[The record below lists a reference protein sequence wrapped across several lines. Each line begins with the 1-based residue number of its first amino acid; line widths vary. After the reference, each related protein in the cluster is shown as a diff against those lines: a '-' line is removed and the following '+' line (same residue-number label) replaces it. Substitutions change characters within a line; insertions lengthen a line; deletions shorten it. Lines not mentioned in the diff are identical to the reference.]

1 MLVTGRSVSVEAIP
15 AIKKVVYLR
24 ERKGEP
30 VAAAKARSRLEQVRT
45 TIRWMVD

>member
-1 MLVTGRSVSVEAIP
+1 
-15 AIKKVVYLR
+15 VVHLR

-30 VAAAKARSRLEQVRT
+30 VAAAKARSRLEQVRRT